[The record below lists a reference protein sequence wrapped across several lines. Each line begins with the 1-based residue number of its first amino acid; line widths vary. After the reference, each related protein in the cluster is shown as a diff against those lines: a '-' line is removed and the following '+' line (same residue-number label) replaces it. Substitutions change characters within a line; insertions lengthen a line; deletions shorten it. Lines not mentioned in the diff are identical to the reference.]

1 MNFRQLINSDSRIC
15 HGQPC
20 FKINGKLSRIMVY
33 LILEMLEAG
42 ENFQDILKA
51 YPQLSRAHIKAAL
64 HYAARMIKNGEMIS
78 LSKTS

>member
-1 MNFRQLINSDSRIC
+1 MNFKQLISSDARFC

-20 FKINGKLSRIMVY
+20 FRINGKLSRVMVY
-33 LILEMLEAG
+33 LVLEMLEAG

-64 HYAARMIKNGEMIS
+64 HYAAQMIKTGEVVPFS
-78 LSKTS
+78 QS